1 MIGFASLAEKTAAWL
16 DKATRDQS
24 RIEAQLAQHDAARP
38 DRTDLDQ
45 LIDWK
50 RARRALVEDLESAE
64 EVLTHA
70 KAAAERQA
78 QAAAE
83 AEADRRH
90 AAAQKLARAGEKLT
104 LDVVAAAEKL
114 AEALAALEANRAQV
128 DQANAVRGSR
138 PHIVDGEF
146 RIRSKPGREVPAIV
160 DREFAWVDQDGK
172 RAPLSQIATFGRP
185 APGAEWNGYTYRE
198 VETVLQP
205 ARTDPPT
212 MPERLASAIRLV
224 DLHGRSTW
232 PR

>member
-1 MIGFASLAEKTAAWL
+1 MIGFAPYA
-16 DKATRDQS
+16 D
-24 RIEAQLAQHDAARP
+24 
-38 DRTDLDQ
+38 
-45 LIDWK
+45 
-50 RARRALVEDLESAE
+50 
-64 EVLTHA
+64 
-70 KAAAERQA
+70 KAAAAVPKAEETLSRYLADRDAHVAAEPDGSDLDALIAWKRRTADHDLHVEAAEKALKFARQA
-78 QAAAE
+78 AADLAAKAAE

-90 AAAQKLARAGEKLT
+90 TAAQKAARAGEKLT

-114 AEALAALEANRAQV
+114 AYALAALEANRAQV

-138 PHIVDGEF
+138 PHIVDGEC
-146 RIRSKPGREVPAIV
+146 RIRSRPGREVPAIV
-160 DREFAWVDQDGK
+160 DREFAWVDQDGN
-172 RAPLSQIATFGRP
+172 RAPLSLVATFGRP